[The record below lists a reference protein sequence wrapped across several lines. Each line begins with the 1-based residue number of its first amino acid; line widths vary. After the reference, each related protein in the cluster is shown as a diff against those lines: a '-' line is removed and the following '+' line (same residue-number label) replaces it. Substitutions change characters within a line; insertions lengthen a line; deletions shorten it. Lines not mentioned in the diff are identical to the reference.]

1 MSRLL
6 YSFVTFVLLALW
18 LPATQHCGL
27 EAAGLITADSADEP
41 IACCA
46 PTATVCAYDSCHVIE
61 QFAPK
66 TANDSLQVPTPDFV
80 ACACLLCI
88 QLLDRELSA
97 AADVSIVATD
107 QPMGWVPTWHF
118 ARRAAPL
125 PRAPAILV

>member
-61 QFAPK
+61 QFTPK
-66 TANDSLQVPTPDFV
+66 TANDSLQVQAPDFV
-80 ACACLLCI
+80 ACVGFICVPFV
-88 QLLDRELSA
+88 DRELSTEPV
-97 AADVSIVATD
+97 VSVVATD
-107 QPMGWVPTWHF
+107 QPISWVPTWHF

>member
-1 MSRLL
+1 MRFFSQI
-6 YSFVTFVLLALW
+6 VAFVLLALW
-18 LPATQHCGL
+18 MPATQHCGL
-27 EAAGLITADSADEP
+27 EAAGLIAADSGDKSV
-41 IACCA
+41 ACCD
-46 PTATVCAYDSCHVIE
+46 PTATVCAYDSCHVID

>member
-1 MSRLL
+1 
-6 YSFVTFVLLALW
+6 VLLALW

-61 QFAPK
+61 QFTPK
-66 TANDSLQVPTPDFV
+66 TANDSLQVQAPDFV
-80 ACACLLCI
+80 ACVGFICVPFV
-88 QLLDRELSA
+88 DRELSTEPV
-97 AADVSIVATD
+97 VSVVATD
-107 QPMGWVPTWHF
+107 QPISWVPTWHF

-125 PRAPAILV
+125 PRAPAISV

>member
-1 MSRLL
+1 MRLF
-6 YSFVTFVLLALW
+6 SQIVAFVLLALW

-61 QFAPK
+61 QFTPK
-66 TANDSLQVPTPDFV
+66 TANDSLQVQAPDFV
-80 ACACLLCI
+80 ACACFLCV
-88 QLLDRELSA
+88 QLINRELGTETVIS
-97 AADVSIVATD
+97 VVATD